1 MPLILQLQLLFLL
14 QLYGMP
20 VGKNEVRVV
29 PNQATCYMLQDFQ
42 NYLRHPGDHYR
53 WHVESRK
60 SGLLVLDDDYESV
73 VVGKY

>member
-1 MPLILQLQLLFLL
+1 
-14 QLYGMP
+14 
-20 VGKNEVRVV
+20 
-29 PNQATCYMLQDFQ
+29 MLQDFQ